1 MNYLAVAASGPDHP
15 RISEALLVEVDATPT
30 VRDLPHFAS
39 SLPPESGAVP
49 DPGAGP
55 YLYWSSLVEAG
66 A

>member
-1 MNYLAVAASGPDHP
+1 LLA
-15 RISEALLVEVDATPT
+15 EVDVTPT
-30 VRDLPHFAS
+30 IRDLPHFAS